1 LRQPLRRVARE
12 VTAVA
17 TGATPTHLHLRD
29 RLVGTVV
36 VTLFVDVV
44 GTVVAFYTERHGP
57 KTDIHS
63 IGTAFFW
70 VSAQLT
76 TVSSQMTNPVTTA
89 GRALDLVLEVYGIT
103 VVVTLA
109 GSFGAFFHGRSA
121 ERRAAAEAKRAET
134 QIETGSQAS
143 SD

>member
-1 LRQPLRRVARE
+1 LRRPLRRVGGE
-12 VTAVA
+12 VSAIVK
-17 TGATPTHLHLRD
+17 GATPTHEHLRD
-29 RLVGTVV
+29 RLVGTLV
-36 VTLFVDVV
+36 VTLLVDLVA
-44 GTVVAFYTERHGP
+44 TVVAFYAERHGP

-89 GRALDLVLEVYGIT
+89 GRALDLVLEVYAIT
-103 VVVTLA
+103 VVASLA

-121 ERRAAAEAKRAET
+121 ERHAAEAKQAQT
-134 QIETGSQAS
+134 DPQAS

>member
-1 LRQPLRRVARE
+1 LRRPLRQVAGE
-12 VTAVA
+12 VSAVV
-17 TGATPTHLHLRD
+17 TGATPTHRHLRE
-29 RLVGTVV
+29 RLTAALVVTLVVDAVGTVI
-36 VTLFVDVV
+36 
-44 GTVVAFYTERHGP
+44 AFYAERHGP

-89 GRALDLVLEVYGIT
+89 GRALDLVLEVYAIT
-103 VVVTLA
+103 VVVSLA

-121 ERRAAAEAKRAET
+121 QRAAEAKRAA
-134 QIETGSQAS
+134 QPS